1 MGTPAD
7 TEHLTRSAPTV
18 TALWFDE
25 RGFVPNNPRLPAL
38 VYAQVFAKDA
48 DDLAAAME
56 SRFTENGWPSQW
68 RDGIYDFHHFHSLG
82 HEVLGIARGHAQLAL
97 GGERGAEIE
106 VSQGDVVLL
115 PAGTGHCLL
124 HGSTDLL
131 VIGAYPPGQT
141 GDIQRKAVT
150 PAVRQRMV
158 RLSFPPLDPVAGP
171 DGPLLRLWADTVKR
185 PAPDNSQVDRAST

>member
-7 TEHLTRSAPTV
+7 TEHLRRSAPTV

-38 VYAQVFAKDA
+38 IYAQAFARNA
-48 DDLAAAME
+48 EDLTAAME

-82 HEVLGIARGHAQLAL
+82 HEVLGIARGHALLAL
-97 GGERGAEIE
+97 GGEGGAEIE
-106 VSQGDVVLL
+106 VGQGDVVLL
-115 PAGTGHCLL
+115 PAGTGHRRLN
-124 HGSTDLL
+124 GSPDLL
-131 VIGAYPPGQT
+131 VIGAYPPGQP
-141 GDIQRKAVT
+141 GDIRREAVT
-150 PAVRQRMV
+150 PEVRQRMV
-158 RLSFPPLDPVAGP
+158 RLSFPPSDPVAGV

-185 PAPDNSQVDRAST
+185 PAPDSSQLDRTST